1 MPVTNWRHVK
11 SVSLGLLIRVASFT
25 VIFALL
31 GMVVQMMVVAAPI
44 FAASTLERIDAP
56 DEGRDTPVSRTES
69 RDADLT
75 RRTYWVSKGGW
86 QLKGTPG
93 NPWLWVHDQTA
104 VRLNVSELPSD
115 FSIAQLVGHQR
126 GLAVLVGNTLEHFHF
141 SQPISINDVPAVE
154 RVKTVVMGSDIVALA
169 GHPRLAV
176 VALATSLSEIQVVD
190 FRNPDTNLRIQVDV
204 AIDRIVWESPSLIRA
219 LTSSGDPLLFAFR
232 ATDIGGDWRRLLSP
246 IQYEG
251 YPSEEYLWLPLPS
264 AQAAEPKFSVV
275 PLVFGT
281 LKAAL
286 LALLFSAPLSLGCAI
301 YVGCFVS
308 EAQRQRVRPAIDM
321 LTAFPTVVL
330 GAIGLFWLAPRF
342 GEFLSALIGIIAL
355 FPILAGLGV
364 FVVRGL
370 GRRWVRHDAL
380 DDWPLR
386 LLPLVLLVI
395 ALGATAGLSGA
406 ARLPGGS
413 LEAYLL
419 STGLSISYF
428 NSLLVGI
435 VLGLAITPTIF
446 SIAEEAIHAV
456 PRNMAAGALALG
468 STPWQSYRDVVQP
481 LALPGMIA
489 AIMVGFGRAAG
500 ETMILIM
507 LSGNTGIMDL
517 SIFEGLR
524 SVSASL
530 ALELPEAPK
539 TSSHYQVLFAMGLLL
554 FGLTFIVNTVA
565 EIIRARVRMRVRGL

>member
-1 MPVTNWRHVK
+1 MANWRHFK
-11 SVSLGLLIRVASFT
+11 SVSLGLLIRAASFT

-31 GMVVQMMVVAAPI
+31 GMVVQMVVVAAPI
-44 FAASTLERIDAP
+44 FAPSTLERIDSP
-56 DEGRDTPVSRTES
+56 EGVRGALVSRTES
-69 RDADLT
+69 QDADLT
-75 RRTYWVSKGGW
+75 QSTYWVSKDGW
-86 QLKGTPG
+86 QLKGSPG

-104 VRLNVSELPSD
+104 VRLNAHELPSD
-115 FSIAQLVGHQR
+115 FSIAQMVGHQR

-141 SQPISINDVPAVE
+141 SQSTSINNVPAVE
-154 RVKTVVMGSDIVALA
+154 RVKTVLVGSDIVALA

-176 VALATSLSEIQVVD
+176 VAFATSLSEIQVVD
-190 FRNPDTNLRIQVDV
+190 FRNPNASLRIQVDV
-204 AIDRIVWESPSLIRA
+204 EIDTIVWVSPSLIRA
-219 LTSSGDPLLFAFR
+219 LTPSGDALLFVFR

-246 IQYEG
+246 IEYEG
-251 YPSEEYLWLPLPS
+251 YPSEGYLWLPLPS
-264 AQAAEPKFSVV
+264 AQRAEPKYSVV
-275 PLVFGT
+275 PLIFGT

-286 LALLFSAPLSLGCAI
+286 LALLFSVPLSLGCAI
-301 YVGCFVS
+301 YVGCFMS

-342 GEFLSALIGIIAL
+342 GEFLSALIGVIAL
-355 FPILAGLGV
+355 FPILAILGV

-370 GRRWVRHDAL
+370 GWRWVRHDAL

-395 ALGATAGLSGA
+395 AVGAAAGLSGA

-419 STGLSISYF
+419 SSGVSISYF

-456 PRNMAAGALALG
+456 PRNLAAGALALG
-468 STPWQSYRDVVQP
+468 STPWQGYRDVVLP
-481 LALPGMIA
+481 FALPGMIA

-500 ETMILIM
+500 ETMILVM

-539 TSSHYQVLFAMGLLL
+539 TSSHYKVLFAMGLLL

>member
-1 MPVTNWRHVK
+1 MPVANWRHFK

-56 DEGRDTPVSRTES
+56 DWGRGVPVSRAES
-69 RDADLT
+69 QDADL
-75 RRTYWVSKGGW
+75 RQPIYWVSKGGW
-86 QLKGTPG
+86 QLIGTPG

-104 VRLNVSELPSD
+104 VRLNVTELPSD
-115 FSIAQLVGHQR
+115 FSIAQMVGHQR
-126 GLAVLVGNTLEHFHF
+126 GLAVLVGNRLEHFHF
-141 SQPISINDVPAVE
+141 SQSTSINDVPAVE
-154 RVKTVVMGSDIVALA
+154 RVKTVLVDSDIVALA

-190 FRNPDTNLRIQVDV
+190 FRNPDATLRIQVDV
-204 AIDRIVWESPSLIRA
+204 EMDTIAWVSPSLIRA
-219 LTSSGDPLLFAFR
+219 LTPSGDAVLFVFR
-232 ATDIGGDWRRLLSP
+232 ATDIGGDWRRLFSP
-246 IQYEG
+246 TQYEG

-264 AQAAEPKFSVV
+264 AQAAESKYSVT
-275 PLVFGT
+275 PLIFGT

-286 LALLFSAPLSLGCAI
+286 LTLLFSVPLSLGCAI
-301 YVGCFVS
+301 YVGCFMS

-342 GEFLSALIGIIAL
+342 GEFLSALIGVIAL
-355 FPILAGLGV
+355 FPILAVLGI
-364 FVVRGL
+364 FGVRAL
-370 GRRWVRHDAL
+370 GWRWVRHDAL

-395 ALGATAGLSGA
+395 ALGAAAGLIGA

-468 STPWQSYRDVVQP
+468 STPWQSYRDVVLP

-500 ETMILIM
+500 ETMILVM
-507 LSGNTGIMDL
+507 LSGNTGILDL

-539 TSSHYQVLFAMGLLL
+539 TSSHYQVLFVMGVLL

-565 EIIRARVRMRVRGL
+565 EIIRSRVRMRVRGL

>member
-1 MPVTNWRHVK
+1 MADWRHFK
-11 SVSLGLLIRVASFT
+11 SVSLGLLIRAASFT

-31 GMVVQMMVVAAPI
+31 GMVVQMVVVAAPI
-44 FAASTLERIDAP
+44 FAPSTLERIDSP
-56 DEGRDTPVSRTES
+56 EGVRGALVSRTES
-69 RDADLT
+69 QDADLT
-75 RRTYWVSKGGW
+75 QSTYWVSKDGW
-86 QLKGTPG
+86 QLKGSPG

-104 VRLNVSELPSD
+104 VRLNAHELPSD
-115 FSIAQLVGHQR
+115 FSIAQMVNHQR

-141 SQPISINDVPAVE
+141 SQSTSINNVPAVE
-154 RVKTVVMGSDIVALA
+154 RVKTVLVGSDIVALA

-176 VALATSLSEIQVVD
+176 VAFATSLSEIQVVD
-190 FRNPDTNLRIQVDV
+190 FRNPNASLRIQVDV
-204 AIDRIVWESPSLIRA
+204 EIDTIVWVSPSLIRA
-219 LTSSGDPLLFAFR
+219 LTPSGDALLFVFR

-246 IQYEG
+246 IEYEG
-251 YPSEEYLWLPLPS
+251 YPSEAYLWLPLPS
-264 AQAAEPKFSVV
+264 AQRAEPKYSVV
-275 PLVFGT
+275 PLIFGT

-286 LALLFSAPLSLGCAI
+286 LALLFSVPLSLGCAI
-301 YVGCFVS
+301 YVGCFMS

-342 GEFLSALIGIIAL
+342 GEFLSALIGVIAL
-355 FPILAGLGV
+355 FPILAILGV

-370 GRRWVRHDAL
+370 GWRWVRHDAL

-395 ALGATAGLSGA
+395 AVGAAAGLSGA

-419 STGLSISYF
+419 SSGVSISYF

-456 PRNMAAGALALG
+456 PRNLAAGALALG
-468 STPWQSYRDVVQP
+468 STPWQGYRDVVLP

-500 ETMILIM
+500 ETMILVM

-539 TSSHYQVLFAMGLLL
+539 TSSHYQVLFVMGLLL

>member
-1 MPVTNWRHVK
+1 MPVANWRHFK
-11 SVSLGLLIRVASFT
+11 SVSLGLLIRAASFT

-44 FAASTLERIDAP
+44 FAASTLERIDSP
-56 DEGRDTPVSRTES
+56 EGVRGALVSRTES
-69 RDADLT
+69 QDADLT
-75 RRTYWVSKGGW
+75 QSTYWVSKDGW
-86 QLKGTPG
+86 QLQGSPG
-93 NPWLWVHDQTA
+93 YPWLWVHDQTA
-104 VRLNVSELPSD
+104 VPLNVRELPSD
-115 FSIAQLVGHQR
+115 FSIAQMVGHQR

-141 SQPISINDVPAVE
+141 SQSTSINNVPAVE
-154 RVKTVVMGSDIVALA
+154 RVKTVLVGSDIVALA

-176 VALATSLSEIQVVD
+176 VAFATSSSEIQVVD
-190 FRNPDTNLRIQVDV
+190 FRNPNASLRIQVDV
-204 AIDRIVWESPSLIRA
+204 EIDTIVWVSPSLIRA
-219 LTSSGDPLLFAFR
+219 LTPSGDALLFVFR

-246 IQYEG
+246 IEYEG

-264 AQAAEPKFSVV
+264 AQRAEPKYSVV
-275 PLVFGT
+275 PLIFGT

-301 YVGCFVS
+301 YVGCFMS

-342 GEFLSALIGIIAL
+342 GEFLSALIGVIAL
-355 FPILAGLGV
+355 FPILAILGV

-370 GRRWVRHDAL
+370 GWRWVRHDAL

-395 ALGATAGLSGA
+395 AVGAAAGLSGA

-419 STGLSISYF
+419 SSGVSISYF

-456 PRNMAAGALALG
+456 PRNLAAGALALG
-468 STPWQSYRDVVQP
+468 STPWQGYRDVVLP

-500 ETMILIM
+500 ETMILVM

-539 TSSHYQVLFAMGLLL
+539 TSSHYQVLFVMGLLL

>member
-1 MPVTNWRHVK
+1 MANWRHFK
-11 SVSLGLLIRVASFT
+11 SVSLGLLIRAASFT

-44 FAASTLERIDAP
+44 FAASTLERIDSP
-56 DEGRDTPVSRTES
+56 EGVRGALVSRTES
-69 RDADLT
+69 QDADLT
-75 RRTYWVSKGGW
+75 QSTYWVSKDGW
-86 QLKGTPG
+86 QLQGSPG

-104 VRLNVSELPSD
+104 IPLNVRELPSD
-115 FSIAQLVGHQR
+115 FSIAQMVGHQR

-141 SQPISINDVPAVE
+141 SQSTSINNVPAVE
-154 RVKTVVMGSDIVALA
+154 RVKTVLVGSDIVALA

-176 VALATSLSEIQVVD
+176 VAFATSSSEIQVVD
-190 FRNPDTNLRIQVDV
+190 FRNPNASLRIQVDV
-204 AIDRIVWESPSLIRA
+204 EIDTIVWVSPSLIRA
-219 LTSSGDPLLFAFR
+219 LTPSGDALLFVFR

-246 IQYEG
+246 IEYEG

-264 AQAAEPKFSVV
+264 AQRAEPKYSVV
-275 PLVFGT
+275 PLIFGT

-301 YVGCFVS
+301 YVGCFMS

-342 GEFLSALIGIIAL
+342 GEFLSALIGVIAL
-355 FPILAGLGV
+355 FPILAILGV

-370 GRRWVRHDAL
+370 GWRWVRHDAL

-386 LLPLVLLVI
+386 LLPLVWLVI
-395 ALGATAGLSGA
+395 AVGAAAGLSGA

-419 STGLSISYF
+419 SSGVSISYF

-456 PRNMAAGALALG
+456 PRNLAAGALALG
-468 STPWQSYRDVVQP
+468 STPWQGYRDVVLP

-500 ETMILIM
+500 ETMILVM

-530 ALELPEAPK
+530 ALELLEAPI
-539 TSSHYQVLFAMGLLL
+539 TSSHYQVLFVMGLLL

>member
-1 MPVTNWRHVK
+1 MPVANWRYFK
-11 SVSLGLLIRVASFT
+11 SVSLGLLIRAASFT

-44 FAASTLERIDAP
+44 FAASTLERIDSP
-56 DEGRDTPVSRTES
+56 EGVRGALVSRTES
-69 RDADLT
+69 QDADLT
-75 RRTYWVSKGGW
+75 QSTYWVSKDGW
-86 QLKGTPG
+86 QLQGSPG

-104 VRLNVSELPSD
+104 IPLNVRELPSD
-115 FSIAQLVGHQR
+115 FSIAQMVGHQR

-141 SQPISINDVPAVE
+141 SQSTSINNVPAVE
-154 RVKTVVMGSDIVALA
+154 RVKTVLVGSDIVALA

-176 VALATSLSEIQVVD
+176 VAFATSSSEIQVVD
-190 FRNPDTNLRIQVDV
+190 FRNPNASLRIQVDV
-204 AIDRIVWESPSLIRA
+204 EIDTIVWVSPSLIRA
-219 LTSSGDPLLFAFR
+219 LTPSGDALLFVFR

-246 IQYEG
+246 IEYEG

-264 AQAAEPKFSVV
+264 AQRAEPKYSVV
-275 PLVFGT
+275 PLIFGT

-301 YVGCFVS
+301 YVGCFMS

-342 GEFLSALIGIIAL
+342 GEFLSALIGVIAL
-355 FPILAGLGV
+355 FPILAILGV

-370 GRRWVRHDAL
+370 GWRWVRHDAL

-395 ALGATAGLSGA
+395 AVGAAAGLSGA

-419 STGLSISYF
+419 SSGVSISYF

-456 PRNMAAGALALG
+456 PRNLAAGALALG
-468 STPWQSYRDVVQP
+468 STPWQGYRDVVLP

-500 ETMILIM
+500 ETMILVM

-530 ALELPEAPK
+530 ALELLEAPI
-539 TSSHYQVLFAMGLLL
+539 TSSHYQVLFVMGLLL

>member
-1 MPVTNWRHVK
+1 MADWRHFK
-11 SVSLGLLIRVASFT
+11 SVSLGLLIRAASFT

-44 FAASTLERIDAP
+44 FAPSTLERIDSP
-56 DEGRDTPVSRTES
+56 EGVGGALVSRTES
-69 RDADLT
+69 QDADLT
-75 RRTYWVSKGGW
+75 QSTYWVSKDGW
-86 QLKGTPG
+86 QLKGSPG

-104 VRLNVSELPSD
+104 VRLNARELPSD
-115 FSIAQLVGHQR
+115 FSIAQMVGHQR

-141 SQPISINDVPAVE
+141 SQSTSINNVPALE
-154 RVKTVVMGSDIVALA
+154 RVKTVLVGSDIVALA

-176 VALATSLSEIQVVD
+176 VAFATSLSEIQVVD
-190 FRNPDTNLRIQVDV
+190 FRNPNASLRIQVDV
-204 AIDRIVWESPSLIRA
+204 EIDTIVWVSPSLIRA
-219 LTSSGDPLLFAFR
+219 LTPSGDALLFVFR
-232 ATDIGGDWRRLLSP
+232 ATDIGGDWRRLESP
-246 IQYEG
+246 IEYEG

-264 AQAAEPKFSVV
+264 AQRAEPKYSVV
-275 PLVFGT
+275 PLIFGT

-301 YVGCFVS
+301 YVGCFMS

-342 GEFLSALIGIIAL
+342 GEFLSALIGVIAL
-355 FPILAGLGV
+355 FPILAILGV

-370 GRRWVRHDAL
+370 GWRWVRHDAL

-395 ALGATAGLSGA
+395 AVGAAAGLSGA

-419 STGLSISYF
+419 SSGVSISYF

-456 PRNMAAGALALG
+456 PRNLAAGALALG
-468 STPWQSYRDVVQP
+468 STPWQGYRDVVLP

-500 ETMILIM
+500 ETMILVM

-539 TSSHYQVLFAMGLLL
+539 TSSHYQVLFVMGLLL

>member
-1 MPVTNWRHVK
+1 MANWRHFK
-11 SVSLGLLIRVASFT
+11 SVSLGLLIRAASFT

-44 FAASTLERIDAP
+44 FAASTLERIDSP
-56 DEGRDTPVSRTES
+56 EGVRGALVLRAES
-69 RDADLT
+69 QDVDLT
-75 RRTYWVSKGGW
+75 QSTYWVSKDGW
-86 QLKGTPG
+86 QLTGSPG

-104 VRLNVSELPSD
+104 VPLNVRELPSD
-115 FSIAQLVGHQR
+115 FSIAQMVGHQR

-141 SQPISINDVPAVE
+141 SQSTSINNVPAVE
-154 RVKTVVMGSDIVALA
+154 RVKTVLVGSDIVALA

-176 VALATSLSEIQVVD
+176 VAFATSSSEIQVVD
-190 FRNPDTNLRIQVDV
+190 FRNPNASLRIQVDV
-204 AIDRIVWESPSLIRA
+204 EIDTIVWVSPSLIRA
-219 LTSSGDPLLFAFR
+219 LTPSGDALLFVFR

-246 IQYEG
+246 IEYEG

-264 AQAAEPKFSVV
+264 AQRAEPKYSVV
-275 PLVFGT
+275 PLIFGT

-301 YVGCFVS
+301 YVGCFMS

-342 GEFLSALIGIIAL
+342 GEFLSALIGVIAL
-355 FPILAGLGV
+355 FPILAILGV

-370 GRRWVRHDAL
+370 GWRWVRHDAL

-395 ALGATAGLSGA
+395 AVGAAAGLSGA

-419 STGLSISYF
+419 SSGVSISYF

-446 SIAEEAIHAV
+446 SIAEEAIDAV
-456 PRNMAAGALALG
+456 PRNLAAGALALG
-468 STPWQSYRDVVQP
+468 STPWQGYRDVVLP

-500 ETMILIM
+500 ETMILVM

-539 TSSHYQVLFAMGLLL
+539 TSSHYQVLFVVGLLL

>member
-1 MPVTNWRHVK
+1 M
-11 SVSLGLLIRVASFT
+11 
-25 VIFALL
+25 
-31 GMVVQMMVVAAPI
+31 
-44 FAASTLERIDAP
+44 
-56 DEGRDTPVSRTES
+56 
-69 RDADLT
+69 
-75 RRTYWVSKGGW
+75 
-86 QLKGTPG
+86 
-93 NPWLWVHDQTA
+93 HDQTA
-104 VRLNVSELPSD
+104 VRLNAHELPSD
-115 FSIAQLVGHQR
+115 FSIAQMVGHQR

-141 SQPISINDVPAVE
+141 SQSTSINNVPAVE
-154 RVKTVVMGSDIVALA
+154 RVKTVLVGSDIVALA

-176 VALATSLSEIQVVD
+176 VAFATSLSEIQVVD
-190 FRNPDTNLRIQVDV
+190 FRNPNASLRIQVDV
-204 AIDRIVWESPSLIRA
+204 EIDTIVWVSPSLIRA
-219 LTSSGDPLLFAFR
+219 LTPSGDALLFVFR

-246 IQYEG
+246 IEYEG
-251 YPSEEYLWLPLPS
+251 YPSEAYLWLPLPS
-264 AQAAEPKFSVV
+264 AQRAEPKYSVV
-275 PLVFGT
+275 PLIFGT

-286 LALLFSAPLSLGCAI
+286 LALLFSVPLSLGCAI
-301 YVGCFVS
+301 YVGCFMS

-342 GEFLSALIGIIAL
+342 GEFLSALIGVIAL
-355 FPILAGLGV
+355 FPILAILGV

-370 GRRWVRHDAL
+370 GWQWVRHDAL

-395 ALGATAGLSGA
+395 AVGAAAGLSGA

-419 STGLSISYF
+419 SSGVSISYF

-456 PRNMAAGALALG
+456 PRNLAAGALALG
-468 STPWQSYRDVVQP
+468 STPWQGYRDVVLP
-481 LALPGMIA
+481 FALPGMIA

-500 ETMILIM
+500 ETMILVM

>member
-1 MPVTNWRHVK
+1 MANWRHFK
-11 SVSLGLLIRVASFT
+11 SVSLGLLIRAASFT

-44 FAASTLERIDAP
+44 FAASTLERIDSP
-56 DEGRDTPVSRTES
+56 EGVRGALVLRAES
-69 RDADLT
+69 QDADLT
-75 RRTYWVSKGGW
+75 QSTYWVSKDGW
-86 QLKGTPG
+86 QLQGSPG
-93 NPWLWVHDQTA
+93 YPWLWVHDQTA
-104 VRLNVSELPSD
+104 VPLNVRELPSD
-115 FSIAQLVGHQR
+115 FSIAQMVGHQR

-141 SQPISINDVPAVE
+141 SQSTSINNVPAVE
-154 RVKTVVMGSDIVALA
+154 RVKTVLVGSDIVALA

-176 VALATSLSEIQVVD
+176 VAFATSSSEIQVVD
-190 FRNPDTNLRIQVDV
+190 FRNPNASLRIQVDV
-204 AIDRIVWESPSLIRA
+204 EIDTIVWVSPSLIRA
-219 LTSSGDPLLFAFR
+219 LTPSGDALLFVFR

-246 IQYEG
+246 IEYEG

-264 AQAAEPKFSVV
+264 AQRAEPKYSVV
-275 PLVFGT
+275 PLIFGT

-301 YVGCFVS
+301 YVGCFMS

-342 GEFLSALIGIIAL
+342 GEFLSALIGVIAL
-355 FPILAGLGV
+355 FPILAILGV

-370 GRRWVRHDAL
+370 GWRWVRHDTL

-395 ALGATAGLSGA
+395 AVGAAAGLSGA

-419 STGLSISYF
+419 SSGVSISYF

-456 PRNMAAGALALG
+456 PRNLAAGALALG
-468 STPWQSYRDVVQP
+468 STPWQGYRDVVLP

-500 ETMILIM
+500 ETMILVM

-539 TSSHYQVLFAMGLLL
+539 TSSHYQVLFVMGLLL

>member
-1 MPVTNWRHVK
+1 MANWRHFK
-11 SVSLGLLIRVASFT
+11 SVSLGLLIRAASFT

-44 FAASTLERIDAP
+44 FAASTLERIDSP
-56 DEGRDTPVSRTES
+56 EGVRGALVSRTES
-69 RDADLT
+69 QDADLT
-75 RRTYWVSKGGW
+75 QSTYWVSKDGW
-86 QLKGTPG
+86 QLTGSPG

-104 VRLNVSELPSD
+104 VPLNVRELPSD
-115 FSIAQLVGHQR
+115 FSIAQMVGHQR

-141 SQPISINDVPAVE
+141 SQSTSINNVPAVE
-154 RVKTVVMGSDIVALA
+154 RVKTVLVGSDIVALA

-176 VALATSLSEIQVVD
+176 VAFATSSSEIQVVD
-190 FRNPDTNLRIQVDV
+190 FRNPNASLRIQVDV
-204 AIDRIVWESPSLIRA
+204 EIDTIVWVSPSLIRA
-219 LTSSGDPLLFAFR
+219 LTPSGDALLFVFR

-246 IQYEG
+246 IEYEG

-264 AQAAEPKFSVV
+264 AQRAEPKYSVV
-275 PLVFGT
+275 PLIFGT

-301 YVGCFVS
+301 YLGCFMS

-342 GEFLSALIGIIAL
+342 GEFLSALIGVIAL
-355 FPILAGLGV
+355 FPILAILGV

-370 GRRWVRHDAL
+370 GWRWVRHDAL

-395 ALGATAGLSGA
+395 AVGAAAGLSGA

-419 STGLSISYF
+419 SSGVSISYF

-456 PRNMAAGALALG
+456 PRNLAAGPLALG
-468 STPWQSYRDVVQP
+468 STPWQGYRDVVLP

-500 ETMILIM
+500 ETMILVM
-507 LSGNTGIMDL
+507 LSGNTGILDL

-539 TSSHYQVLFAMGLLL
+539 TSSHYQVLFVMGLLL

>member
-1 MPVTNWRHVK
+1 MPVADWRHFK
-11 SVSLGLLIRVASFT
+11 SVSLGLLIRAASFT

-31 GMVVQMMVVAAPI
+31 GMVVQMMVAAAPI
-44 FAASTLERIDAP
+44 FAPSTLERIDSP
-56 DEGRDTPVSRTES
+56 EGVGGALVSRTES
-69 RDADLT
+69 QDADLT
-75 RRTYWVSKGGW
+75 QSTYRVSKDGW
-86 QLKGTPG
+86 QLKGSPG

-104 VRLNVSELPSD
+104 VRLNARELPSD
-115 FSIAQLVGHQR
+115 FSIAQMVGHQR

-141 SQPISINDVPAVE
+141 SQSTSINNVPALE
-154 RVKTVVMGSDIVALA
+154 RVKTVLVGSDIVALA

-176 VALATSLSEIQVVD
+176 VAFATSLSEIQVVD
-190 FRNPDTNLRIQVDV
+190 FRNPNASLRIQVDV
-204 AIDRIVWESPSLIRA
+204 EIDTIVWVSPSLIRA
-219 LTSSGDPLLFAFR
+219 LTPSGDALLFVFR

-246 IQYEG
+246 IEYEG

-264 AQAAEPKFSVV
+264 AQRAEPKYSVV
-275 PLVFGT
+275 PLIFGT

-301 YVGCFVS
+301 YVGCFMS

-342 GEFLSALIGIIAL
+342 GEFLSALIGVIAL
-355 FPILAGLGV
+355 FPILAILGV

-370 GRRWVRHDAL
+370 GWRWVRHDAL

-395 ALGATAGLSGA
+395 AAGAAAGLSGA

-419 STGLSISYF
+419 SSGVSISYF

-456 PRNMAAGALALG
+456 PRNLAAGALALG
-468 STPWQSYRDVVQP
+468 STPWQGYRDVVLP
-481 LALPGMIA
+481 LALPGMVA

-500 ETMILIM
+500 ETMILVM

-539 TSSHYQVLFAMGLLL
+539 TSSHYQVLFVMGLLL

>member
-1 MPVTNWRHVK
+1 M
-11 SVSLGLLIRVASFT
+11 
-25 VIFALL
+25 
-31 GMVVQMMVVAAPI
+31 
-44 FAASTLERIDAP
+44 
-56 DEGRDTPVSRTES
+56 SRTES
-69 RDADLT
+69 QDADLT
-75 RRTYWVSKGGW
+75 QSTYWVSKDGW
-86 QLKGTPG
+86 QLQGSPG

-104 VRLNVSELPSD
+104 VPLNVRELPSD
-115 FSIAQLVGHQR
+115 FSIAQMVGHQR

-141 SQPISINDVPAVE
+141 SQSTSINNVPAVE
-154 RVKTVVMGSDIVALA
+154 RVKTVLVGSDIVALA

-176 VALATSLSEIQVVD
+176 VAFATSSSEIQVVD
-190 FRNPDTNLRIQVDV
+190 FRNPNASLRIQVDV
-204 AIDRIVWESPSLIRA
+204 EIDTIVWVSPSLIRA
-219 LTSSGDPLLFAFR
+219 LTPSGDALLFVFR

-246 IQYEG
+246 IEYEG

-264 AQAAEPKFSVV
+264 AQRAEPKYSVV
-275 PLVFGT
+275 PLIFGT

-301 YVGCFVS
+301 YVGCFMS

-342 GEFLSALIGIIAL
+342 GEFLSALIGVIAL
-355 FPILAGLGV
+355 FPILAILGV

-370 GRRWVRHDAL
+370 GWRWVRHDAL

-395 ALGATAGLSGA
+395 AVGAAAGLSGA

-419 STGLSISYF
+419 SSGVSISHF

-456 PRNMAAGALALG
+456 PRNLAAGALALG
-468 STPWQSYRDVVQP
+468 STPWQGYRDVVLP

-500 ETMILIM
+500 ETMILVM

-539 TSSHYQVLFAMGLLL
+539 TSSHYQVLFVMGLLL

>member
-1 MPVTNWRHVK
+1 MPVANWRHFK
-11 SVSLGLLIRVASFT
+11 SVSLGLLIRAASFT

-44 FAASTLERIDAP
+44 FAASTLERIDSP
-56 DEGRDTPVSRTES
+56 EGVRGALVSRTES
-69 RDADLT
+69 QDADLT
-75 RRTYWVSKGGW
+75 QSTYWVSKDGW
-86 QLKGTPG
+86 QLQGSPG

-104 VRLNVSELPSD
+104 IPLNVRELPSD
-115 FSIAQLVGHQR
+115 FSIAQMVGHQR

-141 SQPISINDVPAVE
+141 SQSTSINNVPAVE
-154 RVKTVVMGSDIVALA
+154 RVKTVLVGSDIVALA

-176 VALATSLSEIQVVD
+176 VAFATSSSEIQVVD
-190 FRNPDTNLRIQVDV
+190 FRNPNASLRIQVDV
-204 AIDRIVWESPSLIRA
+204 EIDTIVWVSPSLIRA
-219 LTSSGDPLLFAFR
+219 LTPSGDALMFVFR

-246 IQYEG
+246 IEYEG

-264 AQAAEPKFSVV
+264 AQRVEPKYSVV
-275 PLVFGT
+275 PLIFGT

-301 YVGCFVS
+301 YVGCFMS

-342 GEFLSALIGIIAL
+342 GEFLSALIGVIAL
-355 FPILAGLGV
+355 FPILAILGV

-370 GRRWVRHDAL
+370 GWRWVRHDAL

-395 ALGATAGLSGA
+395 AVGAAAGLSGA

-419 STGLSISYF
+419 SSGVSISYF

-456 PRNMAAGALALG
+456 PRNLAAGALALG
-468 STPWQSYRDVVQP
+468 STPWQGYRDVVLP

-500 ETMILIM
+500 ETMILVM

-530 ALELPEAPK
+530 ALELLEAPI
-539 TSSHYQVLFAMGLLL
+539 TSSHYQVLFVMGLLL

>member
-1 MPVTNWRHVK
+1 VADWRHFK
-11 SVSLGLLIRVASFT
+11 SVSLGLLIRAASFT

-44 FAASTLERIDAP
+44 FAPSTLERIDSP
-56 DEGRDTPVSRTES
+56 EGVGGALVSRTES
-69 RDADLT
+69 QDADLT
-75 RRTYWVSKGGW
+75 QSTYWVSKDGW
-86 QLKGTPG
+86 QLKGSPG

-104 VRLNVSELPSD
+104 VRLNARELPSD
-115 FSIAQLVGHQR
+115 FSIAQMVGHQR

-141 SQPISINDVPAVE
+141 SQSTSINNVPALE
-154 RVKTVVMGSDIVALA
+154 RVKTVLVGSDIVVLA

-176 VALATSLSEIQVVD
+176 VAFATSSSEIQVVD
-190 FRNPDTNLRIQVDV
+190 FRNPNASLRIQVDV
-204 AIDRIVWESPSLIRA
+204 EIDTIVWVSPSLIRA
-219 LTSSGDPLLFAFR
+219 LTPSGDALLFVFR

-246 IQYEG
+246 IEYEG

-264 AQAAEPKFSVV
+264 AQRAEPKYSVV
-275 PLVFGT
+275 PLIFGT

-301 YVGCFVS
+301 YVGCFMS

-342 GEFLSALIGIIAL
+342 GEFLSALIGVIAL
-355 FPILAGLGV
+355 FPILAILGV

-370 GRRWVRHDAL
+370 GWRWVRHDAL

-395 ALGATAGLSGA
+395 AAGAAAGLSGA

-419 STGLSISYF
+419 SSGVSISYF

-456 PRNMAAGALALG
+456 PRNLAAGALALG
-468 STPWQSYRDVVQP
+468 STPWQGYRDVVLP

-500 ETMILIM
+500 ETMILVM

-539 TSSHYQVLFAMGLLL
+539 TSSHYQVLFVMGLLL

>member
-1 MPVTNWRHVK
+1 MADWRHFK
-11 SVSLGLLIRVASFT
+11 SVSLGLLIRAASFT

-44 FAASTLERIDAP
+44 FAASTLERIDSP
-56 DEGRDTPVSRTES
+56 EGVRGALVSRTES
-69 RDADLT
+69 QDADLT
-75 RRTYWVSKGGW
+75 QSTYWVSKDGW
-86 QLKGTPG
+86 QLKGSPG

-104 VRLNVSELPSD
+104 VRLNAHELPSD
-115 FSIAQLVGHQR
+115 FSIAQMVGHQR
-126 GLAVLVGNTLEHFHF
+126 GLAVLVGNTLEYFHF
-141 SQPISINDVPAVE
+141 SQSTSINNVPAVE
-154 RVKTVVMGSDIVALA
+154 RVKTVLVGSDIVALA

-176 VALATSLSEIQVVD
+176 VAFATSLSEIQVVD
-190 FRNPDTNLRIQVDV
+190 FRNPNASLRIQVDV
-204 AIDRIVWESPSLIRA
+204 EIDTIVWVSPSLIRA
-219 LTSSGDPLLFAFR
+219 LTPSGDALLFVFR

-246 IQYEG
+246 IEYEG
-251 YPSEEYLWLPLPS
+251 YPSEAYLWLPLPS
-264 AQAAEPKFSVV
+264 AQRAEPKYSMV
-275 PLVFGT
+275 PLIFGT

-301 YVGCFVS
+301 YVGCFMS

-342 GEFLSALIGIIAL
+342 GEFLSALIGVIAL
-355 FPILAGLGV
+355 FPILAILGV

-370 GRRWVRHDAL
+370 GWRWVRHDAL

-395 ALGATAGLSGA
+395 AAGAAAGLSGA

-419 STGLSISYF
+419 SSGVSISYF

-456 PRNMAAGALALG
+456 PRNLAAGALALG
-468 STPWQSYRDVVQP
+468 STPWQGYRDVVLP

-500 ETMILIM
+500 ETMILVM

-539 TSSHYQVLFAMGLLL
+539 TSSHYQVLFVMGLLL
-554 FGLTFIVNTVA
+554 FGLTFIVNTMA

>member
-1 MPVTNWRHVK
+1 MANWRHFK
-11 SVSLGLLIRVASFT
+11 SVSLGLLIRAASFT

-44 FAASTLERIDAP
+44 FAASTLERIDSP
-56 DEGRDTPVSRTES
+56 EGVRGALVLRAES
-69 RDADLT
+69 QDADLT
-75 RRTYWVSKGGW
+75 QSTYWVSKDGW
-86 QLKGTPG
+86 QLQGSPG

-104 VRLNVSELPSD
+104 VPLNVRELPSD
-115 FSIAQLVGHQR
+115 FSIAQMVGHQR

-141 SQPISINDVPAVE
+141 SQSTSINNVPAVE
-154 RVKTVVMGSDIVALA
+154 RVKTVLVGSDIVALA

-176 VALATSLSEIQVVD
+176 VAFATSSSEIQVVD
-190 FRNPDTNLRIQVDV
+190 FRNPNASLRIQVDV
-204 AIDRIVWESPSLIRA
+204 EIDTIVWVSPSLIRA
-219 LTSSGDPLLFAFR
+219 LTPSGDALLFVFR

-246 IQYEG
+246 IEYEG

-264 AQAAEPKFSVV
+264 AQRAEPKYSVV
-275 PLVFGT
+275 PLIFGT

-301 YVGCFVS
+301 YVGCFMS

-342 GEFLSALIGIIAL
+342 GEFLSALIGVIAL
-355 FPILAGLGV
+355 FPILAILGV

-370 GRRWVRHDAL
+370 GWRWVRHDAL

-395 ALGATAGLSGA
+395 AVGAAAGLSGA

-419 STGLSISYF
+419 SSGVSISHF

-456 PRNMAAGALALG
+456 PRNLAAGALALG
-468 STPWQSYRDVVQP
+468 STPWQGYRDVVLP

-500 ETMILIM
+500 ETMILVM

-539 TSSHYQVLFAMGLLL
+539 TSSHYQVLFVMGLLL

>member
-1 MPVTNWRHVK
+1 MANWRHFK
-11 SVSLGLLIRVASFT
+11 SVSLGLLIRAASFT

-44 FAASTLERIDAP
+44 FAASTLERIDSP
-56 DEGRDTPVSRTES
+56 EGVRGALVLRAES
-69 RDADLT
+69 QDADLT
-75 RRTYWVSKGGW
+75 QSTYWVSKDGW
-86 QLKGTPG
+86 QLQGSPG
-93 NPWLWVHDQTA
+93 YPWLWVHDQTA
-104 VRLNVSELPSD
+104 VPLNVRELPSD
-115 FSIAQLVGHQR
+115 FSIAQMVGHQR

-141 SQPISINDVPAVE
+141 SQSTSINNVPAVE
-154 RVKTVVMGSDIVALA
+154 RVKTVLVGSDIVALA

-176 VALATSLSEIQVVD
+176 VAFATSSSEIQVVD
-190 FRNPDTNLRIQVDV
+190 FRNPNASLRIQVDV
-204 AIDRIVWESPSLIRA
+204 EIDTIVWVSPSLIRA
-219 LTSSGDPLLFAFR
+219 LTPSGDALLFVFR

-246 IQYEG
+246 IEYEG

-264 AQAAEPKFSVV
+264 AQRAEPKYSVV
-275 PLVFGT
+275 PLIFGT

-301 YVGCFVS
+301 YVGCFMS

-342 GEFLSALIGIIAL
+342 GEFLSALIGVIAL
-355 FPILAGLGV
+355 FPILAILGV

-370 GRRWVRHDAL
+370 GWRWVRHDTL

-395 ALGATAGLSGA
+395 AVGAAAGLSGA

-419 STGLSISYF
+419 SSGVSISHF

-456 PRNMAAGALALG
+456 PRNLAAGALALG
-468 STPWQSYRDVVQP
+468 STPWQGYRDVVLP

-500 ETMILIM
+500 ETMILVM

-539 TSSHYQVLFAMGLLL
+539 TSSHYQVLFVMGLLL

>member
-1 MPVTNWRHVK
+1 MANWRHFK
-11 SVSLGLLIRVASFT
+11 SVSLGLLIRAASFT

-44 FAASTLERIDAP
+44 FAASTLERIDSP
-56 DEGRDTPVSRTES
+56 EGVRGALVLRAES
-69 RDADLT
+69 QDADLT
-75 RRTYWVSKGGW
+75 QSTYWVSKDGW
-86 QLKGTPG
+86 QLQGSPG
-93 NPWLWVHDQTA
+93 YPWLWVHDQTA
-104 VRLNVSELPSD
+104 VPLNVRELPSD
-115 FSIAQLVGHQR
+115 FSIAQMVGHQR

-141 SQPISINDVPAVE
+141 SQSTSINNVPAVE
-154 RVKTVVMGSDIVALA
+154 RVKTVLVGSDIVALA

-176 VALATSLSEIQVVD
+176 VAFATSSSEIQVVD
-190 FRNPDTNLRIQVDV
+190 FRNPNASLRIQVDV
-204 AIDRIVWESPSLIRA
+204 EIDTIVWVSPSLIRA
-219 LTSSGDPLLFAFR
+219 LTPSGDALLFVFR

-246 IQYEG
+246 IEYEG

-264 AQAAEPKFSVV
+264 AQRAEPKYSVV
-275 PLVFGT
+275 PLIFGT

-301 YVGCFVS
+301 YVGCFMS

-342 GEFLSALIGIIAL
+342 GEFLSALIGVIAL
-355 FPILAGLGV
+355 FPILAILGV

-370 GRRWVRHDAL
+370 GWRWVRHDAL

-395 ALGATAGLSGA
+395 AVGAAAGLSGA

-419 STGLSISYF
+419 SSGVSISHF

-456 PRNMAAGALALG
+456 PRNLAAGALALG
-468 STPWQSYRDVVQP
+468 STPWQGYRDVVLP

-500 ETMILIM
+500 ETMILVM

-539 TSSHYQVLFAMGLLL
+539 TSSHYQVLFVMGLLL

>member
-1 MPVTNWRHVK
+1 MANWRHFK
-11 SVSLGLLIRVASFT
+11 SVSLGLLIRAASFT

-44 FAASTLERIDAP
+44 FAASTLERIDSP
-56 DEGRDTPVSRTES
+56 EGVRGALVLRAES
-69 RDADLT
+69 QDADLT
-75 RRTYWVSKGGW
+75 QSTYRVSKDGW
-86 QLKGTPG
+86 QLTGSPG

-104 VRLNVSELPSD
+104 VPLNVRELPSD
-115 FSIAQLVGHQR
+115 FSIAQMVGHQR

-141 SQPISINDVPAVE
+141 SQSTSINNVPAVE
-154 RVKTVVMGSDIVALA
+154 RVKTVLVGSDIVALA

-176 VALATSLSEIQVVD
+176 VAFATSSSEIQVVD
-190 FRNPDTNLRIQVDV
+190 FRNPNASLRIQVDV
-204 AIDRIVWESPSLIRA
+204 EIDTIVWVSPSLIRA
-219 LTSSGDPLLFAFR
+219 LTPSGDALLFVFR

-246 IQYEG
+246 IEYEG

-264 AQAAEPKFSVV
+264 AQRAEPKYSVV
-275 PLVFGT
+275 PLIFGT

-301 YVGCFVS
+301 YVGCFMS

-342 GEFLSALIGIIAL
+342 GEFLSALIGVIAL
-355 FPILAGLGV
+355 FPILAILGV

-370 GRRWVRHDAL
+370 GWRWVRHDAL

-395 ALGATAGLSGA
+395 AVGAAAGLSGA

-419 STGLSISYF
+419 SSGVSISHF

-456 PRNMAAGALALG
+456 PRNLAAGALALG
-468 STPWQSYRDVVQP
+468 STPWQGYRDVVLP

-500 ETMILIM
+500 ETMILVM

-539 TSSHYQVLFAMGLLL
+539 TSSHYQVLFVMGLLL

>member
-1 MPVTNWRHVK
+1 MANWRHFK
-11 SVSLGLLIRVASFT
+11 SVSLGLLIRAASFT

-44 FAASTLERIDAP
+44 FAASTLERIDSP
-56 DEGRDTPVSRTES
+56 EGVRGALVLRAES
-69 RDADLT
+69 QDADLT
-75 RRTYWVSKGGW
+75 QSTYWVSKDGW
-86 QLKGTPG
+86 QLKGSPG

-104 VRLNVSELPSD
+104 VPLNVRELPSD
-115 FSIAQLVGHQR
+115 FSIAQMVGHQR

-141 SQPISINDVPAVE
+141 SQSTSINNVPAVE
-154 RVKTVVMGSDIVALA
+154 RVKTVLVGSDIVALA

-176 VALATSLSEIQVVD
+176 VAFATSSSEIQVVD
-190 FRNPDTNLRIQVDV
+190 FRNPNASLRIQVDV
-204 AIDRIVWESPSLIRA
+204 EIDTIVWVSPSLIRA
-219 LTSSGDPLLFAFR
+219 LTPSGDALLFVFR

-246 IQYEG
+246 IEYEG
-251 YPSEEYLWLPLPS
+251 YPSEAYLWLPLPS
-264 AQAAEPKFSVV
+264 AQRAEPKYSMV
-275 PLVFGT
+275 PLIFGT

-286 LALLFSAPLSLGCAI
+286 LALLFSVPLSLGCAI
-301 YVGCFVS
+301 YVGCFMS

-342 GEFLSALIGIIAL
+342 GEFLSALIGVIAL
-355 FPILAGLGV
+355 FPILAILGV

-370 GRRWVRHDAL
+370 GWRWVRHDAL

-395 ALGATAGLSGA
+395 AVGAAAGLSGA

-419 STGLSISYF
+419 SSGVSISYF

-456 PRNMAAGALALG
+456 PRNLAAGALALG
-468 STPWQSYRDVVQP
+468 STPWQGYRDVVLP

-500 ETMILIM
+500 ETMILVM

-539 TSSHYQVLFAMGLLL
+539 TSSHYQVLFVMGLLL

-565 EIIRARVRMRVRGL
+565 EIIRARVSMRVRGL

>member
-1 MPVTNWRHVK
+1 MPVTNWRHFK
-11 SVSLGLLIRVASFT
+11 SVTLGLLIRVASFT

-44 FAASTLERIDAP
+44 FAASTLERIDVL
-56 DEGRDTPVSRTES
+56 DGGRNTPVLRTEP
-69 RDADLT
+69 RDGDLT
-75 RRTYWVSKGGW
+75 EATYWISKGGW
-86 QLKGTPG
+86 QLNGTPG
-93 NPWLWVHDQTA
+93 KPWLWVHNQTA
-104 VRLNVSELPSD
+104 VRLSVNELPPD
-115 FSIAQLVGHQR
+115 FLIAQLVGHQR
-126 GLAVLVGNTLEHFHF
+126 GLAVLVDNTLAHFHF
-141 SQPISINDVPAVE
+141 SQSASINNVPAVE
-154 RVKTVVMGSDIVALA
+154 RVKTVTVDSDIVALA

-176 VALATSLSEIQVVD
+176 VAFATSASEIGVVD
-190 FRNPDTNLRIQVDV
+190 FRNPDAKLRMQVDV
-204 AIDRIVWESPSLIRA
+204 EIDTIAWVSPSRIRA
-219 LTSSGDPLLFAFR
+219 LTPSGDALLFVFR

-251 YPSEEYLWLPLPS
+251 YSSQEYLWLPLPS
-264 AQAAEPKFSVV
+264 AQAAEPKYSVV
-275 PLVFGT
+275 PLIFGT
-281 LKAAL
+281 VKAAL

-301 YVGCFVS
+301 YVGCFMS

-330 GAIGLFWLAPRF
+330 GAIGLFWFAPRF

-355 FPILAGLGV
+355 FPILAILGV

-370 GRRWVRHDAL
+370 GWRWVRHDAL
-380 DDWPLR
+380 DEWPLR

-395 ALGATAGLSGA
+395 VLGAAAGLIGA

-468 STPWQSYRDVVQP
+468 STPWQSYRDVVLP

-500 ETMILIM
+500 ETMILVM
-507 LSGNTGIMDL
+507 LSGNTGIMDP

-539 TSSHYQVLFAMGLLL
+539 TSSHYQVLFVMGLLL

>member
-1 MPVTNWRHVK
+1 MPVANWRHFK
-11 SVSLGLLIRVASFT
+11 SVSLGLLIRAASFT

-44 FAASTLERIDAP
+44 FAASTLERIDSP
-56 DEGRDTPVSRTES
+56 EGVRGALVSRTES
-69 RDADLT
+69 QDADLT
-75 RRTYWVSKGGW
+75 QSTYWVSKDGW
-86 QLKGTPG
+86 QLQGSPG
-93 NPWLWVHDQTA
+93 NPWFWVHDQTA
-104 VRLNVSELPSD
+104 IPLNVRELPSD
-115 FSIAQLVGHQR
+115 FSIAQMVGHQR

-141 SQPISINDVPAVE
+141 SQSTSINNVPAVE
-154 RVKTVVMGSDIVALA
+154 RVKTVLVGSDIVALA

-176 VALATSLSEIQVVD
+176 VAFATSSSEIQVVD
-190 FRNPDTNLRIQVDV
+190 FRNPNASLRIQVDV
-204 AIDRIVWESPSLIRA
+204 EIDTIVWVSPSLIRA
-219 LTSSGDPLLFAFR
+219 LTPSGDALLFVFR

-246 IQYEG
+246 IEYEG

-264 AQAAEPKFSVV
+264 AQRAEPKYSVV
-275 PLVFGT
+275 PLIFGT

-301 YVGCFVS
+301 YVGCFMS

-342 GEFLSALIGIIAL
+342 GEFLSALIGVIAL
-355 FPILAGLGV
+355 FPILAILGV

-370 GRRWVRHDAL
+370 GWRWVRHDAL

-395 ALGATAGLSGA
+395 AVGAAAGLSGA

-419 STGLSISYF
+419 SSGVSISYF

-456 PRNMAAGALALG
+456 PRNLAAGALALG
-468 STPWQSYRDVVQP
+468 STPWQGYRDVVLP

-500 ETMILIM
+500 ETMILVM
-507 LSGNTGIMDL
+507 LSGNTAIMDL

-530 ALELPEAPK
+530 ALELLEAPI
-539 TSSHYQVLFAMGLLL
+539 TSSHYQVLFVMGLLL

>member
-1 MPVTNWRHVK
+1 MANWRHFK
-11 SVSLGLLIRVASFT
+11 SVSLGLLIRAASFT

-44 FAASTLERIDAP
+44 FAASTLERIDSP
-56 DEGRDTPVSRTES
+56 EGVRGALVSRTES
-69 RDADLT
+69 QDADLT
-75 RRTYWVSKGGW
+75 QSTYWVSKDGW
-86 QLKGTPG
+86 QLTGSPG

-104 VRLNVSELPSD
+104 VPLNVRELPSD
-115 FSIAQLVGHQR
+115 FSIAQMVGHQR

-141 SQPISINDVPAVE
+141 SQSTSINNVPAVE
-154 RVKTVVMGSDIVALA
+154 RVKTVLVGSDIVALA

-176 VALATSLSEIQVVD
+176 VAFATSSSEIQVVD
-190 FRNPDTNLRIQVDV
+190 FRNPNASLRIQVDV
-204 AIDRIVWESPSLIRA
+204 EIDTIVWVSPSLIRA
-219 LTSSGDPLLFAFR
+219 LTPSGDALLFVFR

-246 IQYEG
+246 IEYEG

-264 AQAAEPKFSVV
+264 AQRAEPKYSVV
-275 PLVFGT
+275 PLIFGT

-301 YVGCFVS
+301 YVGCFMS

-342 GEFLSALIGIIAL
+342 GEFLSALIGVIAL
-355 FPILAGLGV
+355 FPILAILGV

-370 GRRWVRHDAL
+370 GWRWVRHDAL

-395 ALGATAGLSGA
+395 AVGAAAGLSGA

-419 STGLSISYF
+419 SSGVSISYF

-456 PRNMAAGALALG
+456 PRNLAAGPLALG
-468 STPWQSYRDVVQP
+468 STPWQGYRDVVLP

-500 ETMILIM
+500 ETMILVM

-530 ALELPEAPK
+530 ALELLEAPI
-539 TSSHYQVLFAMGLLL
+539 TSSHYQVLFVMGLLL

>member
-1 MPVTNWRHVK
+1 MADWRHFK
-11 SVSLGLLIRVASFT
+11 SVSLGLLIRAASFT

-44 FAASTLERIDAP
+44 FAPSTLERIDSP
-56 DEGRDTPVSRTES
+56 EGVGGALVSRTES
-69 RDADLT
+69 QDADLT
-75 RRTYWVSKGGW
+75 QSTYWVSKDGW
-86 QLKGTPG
+86 QLKGSPG

-104 VRLNVSELPSD
+104 VRLNARELPSD
-115 FSIAQLVGHQR
+115 FSIAQMVGHQR

-141 SQPISINDVPAVE
+141 SQSTSINNLPALE
-154 RVKTVVMGSDIVALA
+154 RVKTVLVGSDIVALA

-176 VALATSLSEIQVVD
+176 VAFATSLSEIQVVD
-190 FRNPDTNLRIQVDV
+190 FRNPNASLRIQVDV
-204 AIDRIVWESPSLIRA
+204 EIDTVVWVSPSLIRA
-219 LTSSGDPLLFAFR
+219 LTPSGDALLFVFR

-246 IQYEG
+246 IEYEG

-264 AQAAEPKFSVV
+264 AQRAEPKYSVV
-275 PLVFGT
+275 PLIFGT

-301 YVGCFVS
+301 YVGCFMS

-342 GEFLSALIGIIAL
+342 GEFLSALIGVIAL
-355 FPILAGLGV
+355 FPILAILGV

-370 GRRWVRHDAL
+370 GWRWVRHDAL

-395 ALGATAGLSGA
+395 AAGAAAGLSGA

-419 STGLSISYF
+419 SSGVSISYF

-456 PRNMAAGALALG
+456 PRNLAAGALALG
-468 STPWQSYRDVVQP
+468 STSWQGYRDVVLP

-500 ETMILIM
+500 ETMILVM

-539 TSSHYQVLFAMGLLL
+539 TSSHYQVLFVMGLLL

>member
-1 MPVTNWRHVK
+1 MANWRHFK
-11 SVSLGLLIRVASFT
+11 SVSLGLLIRAASFT

-44 FAASTLERIDAP
+44 FAASTLERIDSP
-56 DEGRDTPVSRTES
+56 EGVRGALVSRTES
-69 RDADLT
+69 QDADLT
-75 RRTYWVSKGGW
+75 QSTYWVSKDGW
-86 QLKGTPG
+86 QLQGSPG

-104 VRLNVSELPSD
+104 IPLNVRELPSD
-115 FSIAQLVGHQR
+115 FSIAQMVGHQR

-141 SQPISINDVPAVE
+141 SQSTSINNVPAVE
-154 RVKTVVMGSDIVALA
+154 RVKTVLVGSDIVALA

-176 VALATSLSEIQVVD
+176 VAFATSSSEIQVVD
-190 FRNPDTNLRIQVDV
+190 FRNPNASLRIQVDV
-204 AIDRIVWESPSLIRA
+204 EIDTIVWVSPSLIRA
-219 LTSSGDPLLFAFR
+219 LTPSGDALLFVFR

-246 IQYEG
+246 IEYEG

-264 AQAAEPKFSVV
+264 AQRAEPKYSVV
-275 PLVFGT
+275 PLIFGT

-301 YVGCFVS
+301 YVGCFMS

-342 GEFLSALIGIIAL
+342 GEFLSALIGVIAL
-355 FPILAGLGV
+355 FPILAILGV

-370 GRRWVRHDAL
+370 GWRWVRHDAL

-395 ALGATAGLSGA
+395 AVGAAAGLSGA

-419 STGLSISYF
+419 SSGVSISYF

-456 PRNMAAGALALG
+456 PRNLAAGALALG
-468 STPWQSYRDVVQP
+468 STPWQGYRDVVLP

-500 ETMILIM
+500 ETMILVM

-530 ALELPEAPK
+530 ALELLEAPI
-539 TSSHYQVLFAMGLLL
+539 TSSHYQVLFVMGLLL

>member
-1 MPVTNWRHVK
+1 MANWRHFK
-11 SVSLGLLIRVASFT
+11 SVSLGLLIRAASFT

-44 FAASTLERIDAP
+44 FAASTLERIDLP
-56 DEGRDTPVSRTES
+56 EGVRGALVSRTES
-69 RDADLT
+69 QDADLT
-75 RRTYWVSKGGW
+75 QSTYWVSKDGW
-86 QLKGTPG
+86 QLQGSPG

-104 VRLNVSELPSD
+104 IPLNVRELPSD
-115 FSIAQLVGHQR
+115 FSIAQMVGHQR

-141 SQPISINDVPAVE
+141 SQSTSINNVPAVE
-154 RVKTVVMGSDIVALA
+154 RVKTVLVGSDIVALA

-176 VALATSLSEIQVVD
+176 VAFATSSSEIQVVD
-190 FRNPDTNLRIQVDV
+190 FRNPNASLRIQVDV
-204 AIDRIVWESPSLIRA
+204 EIDTIVWVSPSLIRA
-219 LTSSGDPLLFAFR
+219 LTPSGDALLFVFR
-232 ATDIGGDWRRLLSP
+232 ATDIGGNWRRLLSP
-246 IQYEG
+246 IEYEG

-264 AQAAEPKFSVV
+264 AQRAEPKYSVV
-275 PLVFGT
+275 PLIFGT

-301 YVGCFVS
+301 YVGCFMS
-308 EAQRQRVRPAIDM
+308 EVQRQRVRPAIDM

-342 GEFLSALIGIIAL
+342 GEFLSALIGVIAL
-355 FPILAGLGV
+355 FPILAILGV

-370 GRRWVRHDAL
+370 GWRWVRHDAL

-395 ALGATAGLSGA
+395 AVGAAAGLSGA

-419 STGLSISYF
+419 SSGVSISYF

-456 PRNMAAGALALG
+456 PRNLAAGALALG
-468 STPWQSYRDVVQP
+468 STPWQGYRDVVLP

-500 ETMILIM
+500 ETMILVM

-530 ALELPEAPK
+530 ALELLEAPI
-539 TSSHYQVLFAMGLLL
+539 TSSHYQVLFVMGLLL

>member
-1 MPVTNWRHVK
+1 MANWRHFK
-11 SVSLGLLIRVASFT
+11 SVSLGLLIRAASFT

-44 FAASTLERIDAP
+44 FAASTLERIDSP
-56 DEGRDTPVSRTES
+56 EGVRGALVSRAES
-69 RDADLT
+69 QDADLT
-75 RRTYWVSKGGW
+75 QSTYWVSKDGW
-86 QLKGTPG
+86 QLQGSPG
-93 NPWLWVHDQTA
+93 YPWLWVHDQTA
-104 VRLNVSELPSD
+104 VPLNVRELPSD
-115 FSIAQLVGHQR
+115 FSIAQMVGHQR

-141 SQPISINDVPAVE
+141 SQSTSINNVPAVE
-154 RVKTVVMGSDIVALA
+154 RVKTVLVGSDIVALA

-176 VALATSLSEIQVVD
+176 VAFATSSSEIQVVD
-190 FRNPDTNLRIQVDV
+190 FRNPNASLRIQVDV
-204 AIDRIVWESPSLIRA
+204 EIDTIVWVSPSLIRA
-219 LTSSGDPLLFAFR
+219 LTPSGDALLFVFR

-246 IQYEG
+246 IEYEG

-264 AQAAEPKFSVV
+264 AQRAEPKYSVV
-275 PLVFGT
+275 PLIFGT

-301 YVGCFVS
+301 YVGCFMS

-342 GEFLSALIGIIAL
+342 GEFLSALIGVIAL
-355 FPILAGLGV
+355 FPILAILGV

-370 GRRWVRHDAL
+370 GWRWVRHDAL

-395 ALGATAGLSGA
+395 AVGAAAGLSGA

-419 STGLSISYF
+419 SSGVSISHF

-456 PRNMAAGALALG
+456 PRNLAAGALALG
-468 STPWQSYRDVVQP
+468 STPWQGYRDVVLP

-500 ETMILIM
+500 ETMILVM

-539 TSSHYQVLFAMGLLL
+539 TSSHYQVLFVMGLLL

>member
-1 MPVTNWRHVK
+1 MPVANWRHFK
-11 SVSLGLLIRVASFT
+11 SVSLGLLIRAASFT
-25 VIFALL
+25 VSFALL

-44 FAASTLERIDAP
+44 FAASTLERIDSP
-56 DEGRDTPVSRTES
+56 EGVRGALVSRTES
-69 RDADLT
+69 QDADL
-75 RRTYWVSKGGW
+75 RQSTYWVSKDGW
-86 QLKGTPG
+86 QLQGSPG

-104 VRLNVSELPSD
+104 VPLNVRELPSD
-115 FSIAQLVGHQR
+115 FSIAQMVGHQR

-141 SQPISINDVPAVE
+141 SQSTSINNVPAVE
-154 RVKTVVMGSDIVALA
+154 RVKTVLVGSDIVALA

-176 VALATSLSEIQVVD
+176 VAFATSSSEIQVVD
-190 FRNPDTNLRIQVDV
+190 FRNPNASLRIQVDV
-204 AIDRIVWESPSLIRA
+204 EIDTIVWVSPSLIRA
-219 LTSSGDPLLFAFR
+219 LTPSGDALLFVFR

-246 IQYEG
+246 IEYEG

-264 AQAAEPKFSVV
+264 AQRAEPKYSVV
-275 PLVFGT
+275 PLIFGT

-301 YVGCFVS
+301 YVGCFMS

-342 GEFLSALIGIIAL
+342 GEFLSALIGVIAL
-355 FPILAGLGV
+355 FPILAILGV

-370 GRRWVRHDAL
+370 GWRWVRHDAL

-395 ALGATAGLSGA
+395 AVGAAAGLSGA

-419 STGLSISYF
+419 SSGVSISYF

-456 PRNMAAGALALG
+456 PRNLAAGALALG
-468 STPWQSYRDVVQP
+468 STPWQGYRDVVLP

-500 ETMILIM
+500 ETMILVM

-530 ALELPEAPK
+530 ALELLEAPI
-539 TSSHYQVLFAMGLLL
+539 TSSHYQVLFVMGLLL

>member
-1 MPVTNWRHVK
+1 MANWRHFK
-11 SVSLGLLIRVASFT
+11 SVSLGLLIRAASFT

-44 FAASTLERIDAP
+44 FAASTLERIDSP
-56 DEGRDTPVSRTES
+56 EGVRGALVSRTES
-69 RDADLT
+69 QDADLT
-75 RRTYWVSKGGW
+75 QSTYWVSKDGW
-86 QLKGTPG
+86 QLQGSPG
-93 NPWLWVHDQTA
+93 YPWLWVHDQTA
-104 VRLNVSELPSD
+104 VPLNVRELPSD
-115 FSIAQLVGHQR
+115 FSIAQMVGLQR
-126 GLAVLVGNTLEHFHF
+126 GLAVLVGNTLEYFHF
-141 SQPISINDVPAVE
+141 SQSTSINNVPAVE
-154 RVKTVVMGSDIVALA
+154 RVKTVLVGSDIVALA

-176 VALATSLSEIQVVD
+176 VAFATSLSEIQVVD
-190 FRNPDTNLRIQVDV
+190 FRNPNASLRIQVDV
-204 AIDRIVWESPSLIRA
+204 EIDTIVWVSPSLIRA
-219 LTSSGDPLLFAFR
+219 LTPSGDALLFVFR

-246 IQYEG
+246 IEYEG

-264 AQAAEPKFSVV
+264 AQRAEPKYSVV
-275 PLVFGT
+275 PLIFGT

-301 YVGCFVS
+301 YVGCFMS

-342 GEFLSALIGIIAL
+342 GEFLSALIGVIAL
-355 FPILAGLGV
+355 FPILAILGV

-370 GRRWVRHDAL
+370 GWRWVRHDAL

-395 ALGATAGLSGA
+395 AVGAAAGLSGA

-419 STGLSISYF
+419 SSGVSISHF

-456 PRNMAAGALALG
+456 PRNLAAGALALG
-468 STPWQSYRDVVQP
+468 STPWQGYRDVVLP

-500 ETMILIM
+500 ETMILVM

-539 TSSHYQVLFAMGLLL
+539 TSSHYQVLFVMGLLL

>member
-1 MPVTNWRHVK
+1 MPVADWRHFK
-11 SVSLGLLIRVASFT
+11 SVSLGLLIRAASFT

-44 FAASTLERIDAP
+44 FAPSTLERIDSP
-56 DEGRDTPVSRTES
+56 EGVGGALVSRTES
-69 RDADLT
+69 QDADL
-75 RRTYWVSKGGW
+75 RQSTYWVSKDGW
-86 QLKGTPG
+86 QLKGSPG

-104 VRLNVSELPSD
+104 VRLNARELPSD
-115 FSIAQLVGHQR
+115 FSIAQMVGHQR

-141 SQPISINDVPAVE
+141 SQSTSITNVPALE
-154 RVKTVVMGSDIVALA
+154 RVKTVLVGSDIVALA

-176 VALATSLSEIQVVD
+176 VAFATSLSEIQVVD
-190 FRNPDTNLRIQVDV
+190 FRNPNASLRIQVDV
-204 AIDRIVWESPSLIRA
+204 EIDTIVWVSPSLIRA
-219 LTSSGDPLLFAFR
+219 LTPSGDALLFVFR
-232 ATDIGGDWRRLLSP
+232 ATDIGGDWRRLVSP
-246 IQYEG
+246 IEYEG

-264 AQAAEPKFSVV
+264 AQRAEPKYSVV
-275 PLVFGT
+275 PLIFGT

-301 YVGCFVS
+301 YVGCFMS

-342 GEFLSALIGIIAL
+342 GEFLSALIGVIAL
-355 FPILAGLGV
+355 FPILAILGV

-370 GRRWVRHDAL
+370 GWRWVRHDAL

-395 ALGATAGLSGA
+395 AAGAAAGLSGA

-419 STGLSISYF
+419 SSGVSISYF

-456 PRNMAAGALALG
+456 PRNLAAGALALG
-468 STPWQSYRDVVQP
+468 STPWQGYRDVVLP

-500 ETMILIM
+500 ETMILVM

-539 TSSHYQVLFAMGLLL
+539 TSSHYQVLFVMGLLL

>member
-1 MPVTNWRHVK
+1 MPVADWRHFK
-11 SVSLGLLIRVASFT
+11 SVSLGLLIRAASFT

-44 FAASTLERIDAP
+44 FAPSTLERIDSP
-56 DEGRDTPVSRTES
+56 EGVGGALVSRTES
-69 RDADLT
+69 QDADLT
-75 RRTYWVSKGGW
+75 QSTYWVSKDGW
-86 QLKGTPG
+86 QLKGSPG

-104 VRLNVSELPSD
+104 VRLNARELPSD
-115 FSIAQLVGHQR
+115 FSIAQMVGHQR

-141 SQPISINDVPAVE
+141 SQSTSINNVPALE
-154 RVKTVVMGSDIVALA
+154 RVKTVLVGSDIVALA

-176 VALATSLSEIQVVD
+176 VAFATSLSEIQVVD
-190 FRNPDTNLRIQVDV
+190 FRNPNASLRIQVDV
-204 AIDRIVWESPSLIRA
+204 EIDTIVWVSPSLIRA
-219 LTSSGDPLLFAFR
+219 LTPSGDALLFVFR
-232 ATDIGGDWRRLLSP
+232 ATDIGGDWRRLVSP
-246 IQYEG
+246 IEYEG

-264 AQAAEPKFSVV
+264 AQRAEPKYSVV
-275 PLVFGT
+275 PLIFGT

-301 YVGCFVS
+301 YVGCFMS

-342 GEFLSALIGIIAL
+342 GEFLSALIGVIAL
-355 FPILAGLGV
+355 FPILAILGV

-370 GRRWVRHDAL
+370 GWRWVRHDAL

-395 ALGATAGLSGA
+395 AAGAAAGLSGT

-419 STGLSISYF
+419 SSGVSISYF

-456 PRNMAAGALALG
+456 PRNLAAGALALG
-468 STPWQSYRDVVQP
+468 STPWQGYRDVVLP

-500 ETMILIM
+500 ETMILVM

-539 TSSHYQVLFAMGLLL
+539 TSSHYQVLFVMGLLL

>member
-1 MPVTNWRHVK
+1 MANWRHFK
-11 SVSLGLLIRVASFT
+11 SVSLGLLIRAASFT

-44 FAASTLERIDAP
+44 FAASTLERIDSP
-56 DEGRDTPVSRTES
+56 EGVRGALVSRAES
-69 RDADLT
+69 QDADLT
-75 RRTYWVSKGGW
+75 QSTYRVSKDGW
-86 QLKGTPG
+86 QLTGSPG

-104 VRLNVSELPSD
+104 VPLNVRELPSD
-115 FSIAQLVGHQR
+115 FSIAQMVGHQR

-141 SQPISINDVPAVE
+141 SQSTSINNVPAVE
-154 RVKTVVMGSDIVALA
+154 RVKTVLVGSDIVALA

-176 VALATSLSEIQVVD
+176 VAFATSSSEIQVVD
-190 FRNPDTNLRIQVDV
+190 FRNPNASLRIQVDV
-204 AIDRIVWESPSLIRA
+204 EIDTIVWVSPSLIRA
-219 LTSSGDPLLFAFR
+219 LTPSGDALLFVFR

-246 IQYEG
+246 IEYEG

-264 AQAAEPKFSVV
+264 AQRAEPKYSVV
-275 PLVFGT
+275 PLIFGT

-301 YVGCFVS
+301 YVGCFMS

-342 GEFLSALIGIIAL
+342 GEFLSALIGVIAL
-355 FPILAGLGV
+355 FPILAILGV

-370 GRRWVRHDAL
+370 GWRWVRHDAL

-395 ALGATAGLSGA
+395 AVGAAAGLSGA

-419 STGLSISYF
+419 SSGVSISHF

-456 PRNMAAGALALG
+456 PRNLAAGALALG
-468 STPWQSYRDVVQP
+468 STPWQGYRDVVLP

-500 ETMILIM
+500 ETMILVM

-539 TSSHYQVLFAMGLLL
+539 TSSHYQVLFVMGLLL

>member
-1 MPVTNWRHVK
+1 
-11 SVSLGLLIRVASFT
+11 
-25 VIFALL
+25 
-31 GMVVQMMVVAAPI
+31 
-44 FAASTLERIDAP
+44 
-56 DEGRDTPVSRTES
+56 
-69 RDADLT
+69 
-75 RRTYWVSKGGW
+75 
-86 QLKGTPG
+86 
-93 NPWLWVHDQTA
+93 VHDQTA
-104 VRLNVSELPSD
+104 IPLNVRELPSD
-115 FSIAQLVGHQR
+115 FSIAQMVGHQR

-141 SQPISINDVPAVE
+141 SQSTSINNVPAVE
-154 RVKTVVMGSDIVALA
+154 RVKTVLVGSDIVALA

-176 VALATSLSEIQVVD
+176 VAFATSSSEIQVVD
-190 FRNPDTNLRIQVDV
+190 FRNPNASLRIQVDV
-204 AIDRIVWESPSLIRA
+204 EIDTIVWVSPSLIRA
-219 LTSSGDPLLFAFR
+219 LTPSGDALLFVFR

-246 IQYEG
+246 IEYEG

-264 AQAAEPKFSVV
+264 AQRAEPKYSVV
-275 PLVFGT
+275 PLIFGT

-301 YVGCFVS
+301 YVGCFMS

-342 GEFLSALIGIIAL
+342 GEFLSALIGVIAL
-355 FPILAGLGV
+355 FPILAILGV

-370 GRRWVRHDAL
+370 GWRWVRHDAL

-395 ALGATAGLSGA
+395 AVGAAAGLSGA

-419 STGLSISYF
+419 SSGVSISYF

-456 PRNMAAGALALG
+456 PRNLAAGALALG
-468 STPWQSYRDVVQP
+468 STPWQGYRDVVLP

-500 ETMILIM
+500 ETMILVM

-530 ALELPEAPK
+530 ALELLEAPI
-539 TSSHYQVLFAMGLLL
+539 TSSHYQVLFVMGLLL

>member
-1 MPVTNWRHVK
+1 MPVANWRHFK
-11 SVSLGLLIRVASFT
+11 SVSLGLLIRAASFT
-25 VIFALL
+25 VIVALL

-44 FAASTLERIDAP
+44 FAASTLERIDSP
-56 DEGRDTPVSRTES
+56 EGVRGALVSRTES
-69 RDADLT
+69 QDADLT
-75 RRTYWVSKGGW
+75 QSTYWVSKDGW
-86 QLKGTPG
+86 QLQGSPG

-104 VRLNVSELPSD
+104 IPLNVRELPSD
-115 FSIAQLVGHQR
+115 FSIAQMVGHQR

-141 SQPISINDVPAVE
+141 SQSTSINNVPAVE
-154 RVKTVVMGSDIVALA
+154 RVKTVLVGSDIVALA

-176 VALATSLSEIQVVD
+176 VAFATSSSEIQVVD
-190 FRNPDTNLRIQVDV
+190 FRNPNASLRIQVDV
-204 AIDRIVWESPSLIRA
+204 EIDTIVWVSPSLIRA
-219 LTSSGDPLLFAFR
+219 LTPSGDALLFVFR

-246 IQYEG
+246 IEYEG

-264 AQAAEPKFSVV
+264 AQRAEPKYSVV
-275 PLVFGT
+275 PLIFGT

-301 YVGCFVS
+301 YVGCFMS

-342 GEFLSALIGIIAL
+342 GEFLSALIGVIAL
-355 FPILAGLGV
+355 FPILAILGV

-370 GRRWVRHDAL
+370 GWRWVRHDAL

-395 ALGATAGLSGA
+395 AVGAAAGLSGA

-419 STGLSISYF
+419 SSGVSISYF

-456 PRNMAAGALALG
+456 PRNLAAGALALG
-468 STPWQSYRDVVQP
+468 STPWQGYRDVVLP

-500 ETMILIM
+500 ETMILVM

-530 ALELPEAPK
+530 ALELLEAPI
-539 TSSHYQVLFAMGLLL
+539 TSSHYQVLFVMGLLL